1 MLTRPNLVVIEDQLL
16 EIMFLLGETSSLG
29 KTKQKQNVVRS
40 SAIALTTSEL
50 VRLKHLLE
58 LKIFEKLK

>member
-16 EIMFLLGETSSLG
+16 EIMFLLGETLSVG

-40 SAIALTTSEL
+40 SAIALTTCEL